1 MTMQAGGPGEHARI
15 TAAGDKRPL
24 ETVPDSPD
32 QQPP

>member
-1 MTMQAGGPGEHARI
+1 MQAEHPGEHGRI